1 MAFLPYPSR
10 RWPAFLALV
19 GVSLGIV
26 MIAAPL
32 LAAPQ
37 EPAPQPTPQ
46 AEPSPEPRQSP
57 APGAPDTSSEAAP
70 PRPSGGARKI
80 LGRIRGTVF
89 DPGKKPAAGL
99 LVLLSA
105 KDDRGLLRVTGTD
118 ENGQY
123 LFQDLPA
130 GLYDVQVTASGCGP
144 QTKERIGVQP
154 PFQNIVDFQLLT
166 EGAAATK
173 TSSLATLL
181 RAARGVGATPA
192 GPPLPG
198 AAPLPAG
205 APLPV
210 AAPAA
215 PAGGNVTAPV
225 RGTLVDARKK
235 PLVEG
240 SVTFV
245 ALEGSGI
252 YQAFSGADGAFSLGS
267 LPVGRYRALIA
278 SPGHVALDLKVVEVS
293 QPAGLDL
300 SLSLVDYPLNSKARE
315 EDLVPRERSR
325 PLPAASPTPGPSPT
339 AAPSPAPPAST
350 APAAPAAPAAPP
362 TAAPSPAPA
371 PASTPSPSLAPG
383 V

>member
-1 MAFLPYPSR
+1 
-10 RWPAFLALV
+10 
-19 GVSLGIV
+19 

-32 LAAPQ
+32 HAAPQ
-37 EPAPQPTPQ
+37 EPAPQPSPQ

-57 APGAPDTSSEAAP
+57 APRAPDTSSEAAP
-70 PRPSGGARKI
+70 PRHSGGARKI

-144 QTKERIGVQP
+144 QTKERVGVQP

-166 EGAAATK
+166 EGAAGATK

-181 RAARGVGATPA
+181 RAPRGVGPAPGDKTPVGSGAAPGGAAPA
-192 GPPLPG
+192 GPTLP
-198 AAPLPAG
+198 G
-205 APLPV
+205 APLPG

-235 PLVEG
+235 ALVEG

-245 ALEGSGI
+245 SLEGSGI
-252 YQAFSGADGAFSLGS
+252 YQAFSGADGGFSLGA

-293 QPAGLDL
+293 PPSGLDL
-300 SLSLVDYPLNSKARE
+300 SLTLVDYPLNSKARE
-315 EDLVPRERSR
+315 QDLVPRERPR
-325 PLPAASPTPGPSPT
+325 PLP
-339 AAPSPAPPAST
+339 
-350 APAAPAAPAAPP
+350 
-362 TAAPSPAPA
+362 APSPAPA
-371 PASTPSPSLAPG
+371 PTSTPSPSPTPRTG
-383 V
+383 P

>member
-10 RWPAFLALV
+10 RCPASLALV
-19 GVSLGIV
+19 GVSLVI

-32 LAAPQ
+32 HAAPQ
-37 EPAPQPTPQ
+37 EPAPQPSPQ
-46 AEPSPEPRQSP
+46 AGPSAEPRQSP
-57 APGAPDTSSEAAP
+57 APRAPDTSSEAAP

-130 GLYDVQVTASGCGP
+130 GIYDVQVTASGCGP

-166 EGAAATK
+166 EGAAGATK

-181 RAARGVGATPA
+181 RAARGVGTASVQA
-192 GPPLPG
+192 GGPLSG
-198 AAPLPAG
+198 
-205 APLPV
+205 

-215 PAGGNVTAPV
+215 PAGGDVTAPV

-245 ALEGSGI
+245 AIEGNGI
-252 YQAFSGADGAFSLGS
+252 YQTFSGADGAFSLGS

-278 SPGHVALDLKVVEVS
+278 SPGHVALDLKAVEVS
-293 QPAGLDL
+293 QPSGLDL

-325 PLPAASPTPGPSPT
+325 ALPAASPTPTPSPT
-339 AAPSPAPPAST
+339 PAPSPAPTAS
-350 APAAPAAPAAPP
+350 AAPAAAPNPSQPA
-362 TAAPSPAPA
+362 APA
-371 PASTPSPSLAPG
+371 PASTPSPSPAPR